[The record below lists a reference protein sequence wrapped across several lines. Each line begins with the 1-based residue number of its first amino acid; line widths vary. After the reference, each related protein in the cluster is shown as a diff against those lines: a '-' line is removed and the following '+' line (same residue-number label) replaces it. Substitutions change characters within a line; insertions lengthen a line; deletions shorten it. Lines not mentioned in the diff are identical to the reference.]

1 MTEAERLI
9 GYEFETPALLSQAL
23 THPSFGGDYHVPH
36 YQRLEFLGDAVLELY
51 VSEVLYRRFPSEPEG
66 KLTRMR
72 ADLVCE
78 ASLSAALREMGLQK
92 FIRLSV
98 GETRSGG
105 QDKPSIQCDI
115 LESIIGAIYLDGGRK
130 CAAEFI
136 ERAIGSKLR
145 LDTSREDHLDYKSRL
160 QAVLQA
166 AGGMPVYELLSSS
179 GPAHAPVFEYRVLD
193 GEKELGR
200 GSGSSKQAAQLEAA
214 KDALRRQNGDK

>member
-9 GYEFETPALLSQAL
+9 GYEFKTPALLSQAL

-51 VSEVLYRRFPSEPEG
+51 VSEALYRKFPDEPEG

-78 ASLSAALREMGLQK
+78 ASLSEALRRLDLQK

-115 LESIIGAIYLDGGRK
+115 LESVIGAIYLDGGRK
-130 CAAEFI
+130 CAGEFI
-136 ERAIGSKLR
+136 ERAIGEKLR
-145 LDTSREDHLDYKSRL
+145 SDSARNDHLDYKSRL
-160 QAVLQA
+160 QAIMQA
-166 AGGMPVYELLSSS
+166 AGGMPVYELISSS

-193 GEKELGR
+193 GDTELGR

-214 KDALRRQNGDK
+214 RDALNRQIGEK